1 MFCWSCLWQTLE
13 SYPLCYNSTMAASND
28 VELTED
34 DVPGAKIEEPLENAT
49 IPALKR
55 WLL

>member
-1 MFCWSCLWQTLE
+1 
-13 SYPLCYNSTMAASND
+13 MAASND

-55 WLL
+55 WLLCHGIQVSSSIRKPKLIEK